1 MRAEGFRECDHCGG
15 QGLESKRLELLC
27 GKCHGIGAIRK
38 DDADP
43 LCEHGE
49 PPRICFDCDPT
60 AIDRFLTRPLD
71 NP

>member
-1 MRAEGFRECDHCGG
+1 M
-15 QGLESKRLELLC
+15 ELLC